1 MNSNESFHAFNKQ
14 KLIRIAKFYRS
25 EIVSYIRTSS
35 YRPCCLFPSIVFLA
49 QLSPQVAMNLLYG
62 ECYLSIVGCFKAFR
76 TLMLMIIDLRR

>member
-35 YRPCCLFPSIVFLA
+35 YRPCCLFPHCVFGTAL
-49 QLSPQVAMNLLYG
+49 PQVAMNLLYG
-62 ECYLSIVGCFKAFR
+62 ECYLSIVGCSKAFR

>member
-49 QLSPQVAMNLLYG
+49 QLS
-62 ECYLSIVGCFKAFR
+62 
-76 TLMLMIIDLRR
+76 LRSQ